1 MVNPFPKFYRQ
12 SCCFSSVRPLLA
24 GSLRLAMAT
33 ESIYNLIPQ
42 PVPPPVKE
50 ALYRSKHPG
59 DKPTTFSTFGLT
71 GTSKPG
77 YVNVAGAEEATK
89 GGQHEYKKPF
99 ATMGKD
105 GNAVPPTE
113 VLKKKTGGGGGAYA
127 AAMGLSDQSECC
139 LMPFCAREC
148 LRRAAPRWRRRGQSC
163 RWTHAL
169 GVDLSCGAH
178 AAARPRWSYSGWQRR
193 ELLLLLLASSKL
205 AAAVL
210 LIPPTGRSPPARAPL
225 PSPVPAAGAFLY
237 SDRLKPALPS
247 KEELKQVLKAS
258 VAVKKAEPKNFVTSN
273 AVENI
278 LAVPKREPEPI
289 NWFQKPH
296 FGTTPPYLVKIKQEI
311 ADEYEYIRSMQQQ
324 DDSGVPPGMKQLPE
338 EERQALVDALKSKW
352 QDVNKA
358 YQGSCVLSLKSLD
371 TIGKVKRKEMYEA
384 QLAQIE
390 KDIEK
395 LSRKVILVADD

>member
-1 MVNPFPKFYRQ
+1 
-12 SCCFSSVRPLLA
+12 
-24 GSLRLAMAT
+24 MAT

-169 GVDLSCGAH
+169 GVDLS
-178 AAARPRWSYSGWQRR
+178 
-193 ELLLLLLASSKL
+193 ASRTPL
-205 AAAVL
+205 PDLVGAAAVGNVASCCCSCW
-210 LIPPTGRSPPARAPL
+210 PRASSPPPCCSFRRLAAHRPRVRHSLRLCPQPAR
-225 PSPVPAAGAFLY
+225 SCT
-237 SDRLKPALPS
+237 R
-247 KEELKQVLKAS
+247 
-258 VAVKKAEPKNFVTSN
+258 
-273 AVENI
+273 
-278 LAVPKREPEPI
+278 
-289 NWFQKPH
+289 
-296 FGTTPPYLVKIKQEI
+296 I
-311 ADEYEYIRSMQQQ
+311 A
-324 DDSGVPPGMKQLPE
+324 
-338 EERQALVDALKSKW
+338 
-352 QDVNKA
+352 
-358 YQGSCVLSLKSLD
+358 
-371 TIGKVKRKEMYEA
+371 
-384 QLAQIE
+384 
-390 KDIEK
+390 
-395 LSRKVILVADD
+395 

>member
-1 MVNPFPKFYRQ
+1 V
-12 SCCFSSVRPLLA
+12 
-24 GSLRLAMAT
+24 LRL
-33 ESIYNLIPQ
+33 SKGNQGNLIPQ

-127 AAMGLSDQSECC
+127 AAMGLSDQ
-139 LMPFCAREC
+139 
-148 LRRAAPRWRRRGQSC
+148 
-163 RWTHAL
+163 T
-169 GVDLSCGAH
+169 
-178 AAARPRWSYSGWQRR
+178 
-193 ELLLLLLASSKL
+193 
-205 AAAVL
+205 
-210 LIPPTGRSPPARAPL
+210 
-225 PSPVPAAGAFLY
+225 GAFLY

>member
-1 MVNPFPKFYRQ
+1 
-12 SCCFSSVRPLLA
+12 
-24 GSLRLAMAT
+24 MAT

-127 AAMGLSDQSECC
+127 AAMGLSDQSKCC

-163 RWTHAL
+163 RWTHSARRRSEL
-169 GVDLSCGAH
+169 RRARRCQTSLELQRLATSR
-178 AAARPRWSYSGWQRR
+178 AAASPAGLEQARR
-193 ELLLLLLASSKL
+193 
-205 AAAVL
+205 
-210 LIPPTGRSPPARAPL
+210 RR
-225 PSPVPAAGAFLY
+225 
-237 SDRLKPALPS
+237 
-247 KEELKQVLKAS
+247 
-258 VAVKKAEPKNFVTSN
+258 VAHS
-273 AVENI
+273 
-278 LAVPKREPEPI
+278 
-289 NWFQKPH
+289 
-296 FGTTPPYLVKIKQEI
+296 
-311 ADEYEYIRSMQQQ
+311 AD
-324 DDSGVPPGMKQLPE
+324 
-338 EERQALVDALKSKW
+338 
-352 QDVNKA
+352 
-358 YQGSCVLSLKSLD
+358 
-371 TIGKVKRKEMYEA
+371 
-384 QLAQIE
+384 
-390 KDIEK
+390 
-395 LSRKVILVADD
+395 

>member
-1 MVNPFPKFYRQ
+1 MLWFL
-12 SCCFSSVRPLLA
+12 SSVRPLLA

-139 LMPFCAREC
+139 LMPCCARASAC
-148 LRRAAPRWRRRGQSC
+148 VAPRRA
-163 RWTHAL
+163 
-169 GVDLSCGAH
+169 GV
-178 AAARPRWSYSGWQRR
+178 AAAR
-193 ELLLLLLASSKL
+193 
-205 AAAVL
+205 AAA
-210 LIPPTGRSPPARAPL
+210 GRTRS
-225 PSPVPAAGAFLY
+225 
-237 SDRLKPALPS
+237 
-247 KEELKQVLKAS
+247 AS
-258 VAVKKAEPKNFVTSN
+258 
-273 AVENI
+273 I
-278 LAVPKREPEPI
+278 
-289 NWFQKPH
+289 
-296 FGTTPPYLVKIKQEI
+296 
-311 ADEYEYIRSMQQQ
+311 
-324 DDSGVPPGMKQLPE
+324 
-338 EERQALVDALKSKW
+338 
-352 QDVNKA
+352 
-358 YQGSCVLSLKSLD
+358 
-371 TIGKVKRKEMYEA
+371 
-384 QLAQIE
+384 
-390 KDIEK
+390 
-395 LSRKVILVADD
+395 